1 MTPELLI
8 LATTAASIGF
18 LHTLLG
24 PDHYLPFIVMAKAR
38 GWSKTRALMI
48 TALCGLGHVAG
59 SVLLGLI
66 GIGFGIAVGSLE
78 AIESVRGDWAAWA
91 LIAFGL
97 TYCVWGVKKA
107 IKDKPH
113 EHTHNHGDGRVHSH
127 EHTHHT
133 HHAHVHPAPERN
145 GKSGLGLTP
154 WALFM
159 IFVLGPCELLIP
171 LLMYPAAQSSWMGML
186 GVAGIFGAATL
197 ATMTA
202 IVALA
207 LFGLQNLSFAP
218 LERFSHALAG
228 GTVAASG
235 SAIVFLGL

>member
-1 MTPELLI
+1 MI
-8 LATTAASIGF
+8 LAATAASIGF
-18 LHTLLG
+18 AHTLLG
-24 PDHYLPFIVMAKAR
+24 PDHYLPFIAMAKAR
-38 GWSKTRALMI
+38 GWSPVRAL
-48 TALCGLGHVAG
+48 TVTTLCGLGHVAG

-66 GIGFGIAVGSLE
+66 GIGFGITVGSLE
-78 AIESVRGDWAAWA
+78 VIESVRGDWAAWA

-113 EHTHNHGDGRVHSH
+113 HHDHHHGDGTVHNH
-127 EHTHHT
+127 KHTHHSA
-133 HHAHVHPAPERN
+133 HAHVHPA
-145 GKSGLGLTP
+145 KSGLGITP
-154 WALFM
+154 WALFL

-186 GVAGIFGAATL
+186 AVAAIFGTATL
-197 ATMTA
+197 LTMLA
-202 IVALA
+202 VVAMA
-207 LFGLQNLSFAP
+207 LFGLQKISFAP
-218 LERFSHALAG
+218 LARFSHALAG